1 LLRSIGK
8 LSTLRKIEIVFD
20 FRRFHMADIQALKVV
35 FQHQCKI
42 NVICRF
48 KGIRVSISVRW
59 TDATT
64 GRCVTST
71 QRDENGKDILDDQ
84 FDWLKRCMGK
94 TKHRMLP
101 CPAITPKPR
110 AVSTIKG
117 WTNGKIAL
125 AAISY
130 GGISAGLTTKKQ
142 RAEWLA
148 RQMKDEYRNPGEP

>member
-1 LLRSIGK
+1 MAGIQ
-8 LSTLRKIEIVFD
+8 TL
-20 FRRFHMADIQALKVV
+20 QVV
-35 FQHQCKI
+35 FQDQWEI

-48 KGIRVSISVRW
+48 KGIRVSTSVRW
-59 TDATT
+59 TDART
-64 GRCVTST
+64 GRCVTSI
-71 QRDENGKDILDDQ
+71 QKDENGKDILDDQ

-94 TKHRMLP
+94 RNHRMLP

-125 AAISY
+125 AAIPY

-148 RQMKDEYRNPGEP
+148 RQMKDDYRNPGEP